1 MPQID
6 APSHGER
13 VGIFAVAVGLTGG
26 EITSVSAVTVIV
38 KRGRLKMTC
47 GVTLSV
53 TQWFEN
59 GFFYFTDLNE

>member
-6 APSHGER
+6 APCLGER
-13 VGIFAVAVGLTGG
+13 VGVFAVAVGLTVG
-26 EITSVSAVTVIV
+26 EEASVSAVVAIV
-38 KRGRLKMTC
+38 KHGRLKMTC

>member
-6 APSHGER
+6 APSLGER
-13 VGIFAVAVGLTGG
+13 VGIFAVAIGLTIG
-26 EITSVSAVTVIV
+26 EEASISAIVAVV
-38 KRGRLKMTC
+38 KRRRLKMTC

-59 GFFYFTDLNE
+59 GFFYFIDLHE

>member
-26 EITSVSAVTVIV
+26 EIMSVSTVVAIV

-53 TQWFEN
+53 TQWFKN
-59 GFFYFTDLNE
+59 GFFYFTYLNE